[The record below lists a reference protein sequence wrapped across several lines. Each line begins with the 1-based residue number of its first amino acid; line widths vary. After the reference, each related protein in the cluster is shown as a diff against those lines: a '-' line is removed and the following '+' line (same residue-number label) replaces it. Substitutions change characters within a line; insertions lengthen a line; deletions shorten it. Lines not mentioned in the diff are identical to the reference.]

1 MLITCHN
8 CETIFQIDKSKIA
21 QKGQQVKCSVC
32 AHVWTIFPDNEEETN
47 TPKLNL
53 NRNEDLSTEAKTQ
66 KLQGPKHRQD
76 ILEKNKKS
84 NFLAFLISCRS
95 SSKSF
100 TLKLF
105 CFTIKETA
113 SAKDPSKYPST
124 KVFMV
129 VEEYFSLLING

>member
-32 AHVWTIFPDNEEETN
+32 AHVWTIFPDNEEEAN

-53 NRNEDLSTEAKTQ
+53 DRNEELSTEAKTQ

-84 NFLAFLISCRS
+84 NFLAFLICNDAHPNIAISLES
-95 SSKSF
+95 HNFPLTHTHTHSNKATF
-100 TLKLF
+100 AL
-105 CFTIKETA
+105 EG
-113 SAKDPSKYPST
+113 
-124 KVFMV
+124 
-129 VEEYFSLLING
+129 FSQS